1 MLMRLLLGAC
11 ALLLLVFAAGSAPA
25 VNETVNE
32 TPLPP
37 TYLPT
42 GQQMY
47 TFYCAACHGAEAK
60 GHGPAAALLTTPPPD
75 LTTLSKRYFGKFP
88 REYVTNIL
96 EFGPGVR
103 AHGSSDMPT
112 WGPIFRYYD
121 KQNER
126 VVQERIKR
134 LCDYLASVQVR

>member
-1 MLMRLLLGAC
+1 MAMRLTIGIC
-11 ALLLLVFAAGSAPA
+11 ALLLLVSAVGSAA
-25 VNETVNE
+25 RLNETQF
-32 TPLPP
+32 PP

-47 TFYCAACHGAEAK
+47 GFYCAACHGADAK
-60 GHGPAAALLTTPPPD
+60 GNGPAAALLTTPPPD
-75 LTTLSKRYFGKFP
+75 LTTLSKRHLGKFP
-88 REYVTNIL
+88 REYVMDVL
-96 EFGPGVR
+96 EFGPGLS

-121 KQNER
+121 KGNER

-134 LCDYLASVQVR
+134 LCDYLASLQVR

>member
-1 MLMRLLLGAC
+1 MPIRLMIGAS
-11 ALLLLVFAAGSAPA
+11 ALFLLVFAAGSSSPA
-25 VNETVNE
+25 NHVNETQ
-32 TPLPP
+32 LPP
-37 TYLPT
+37 AYLPS

-47 TFYCAACHGAEAK
+47 RFYCAACHGAEAK
-60 GHGPAAALLTTPPPD
+60 GRGPAAALLTNPPPD
-75 LTTLSKRYFGKFP
+75 LTTLSKRHLGAFP
-88 REYVTNIL
+88 REYVTSVL
-96 EFGPGVR
+96 EFGPGVS

-134 LCDYLASVQVR
+134 LCDYLASLQVR

>member
-1 MLMRLLLGAC
+1 MAMRLAIGAC
-11 ALLLLVFAAGSAPA
+11 ALLLLVSVAGSVPTI
-25 VNETVNE
+25 NETQ
-32 TPLPP
+32 LPP

-47 TFYCAACHGAEAK
+47 TFYCAACHGADAK
-60 GHGPAAALLTTPPPD
+60 GHGPAAALLTTAPPD
-75 LTTLSKRYFGKFP
+75 LTTLSKRHLGKFP

-96 EFGPGVR
+96 EFGPGVA
-103 AHGSSDMPT
+103 AHGSSEMPT

-134 LCDYLASVQVR
+134 LCDYLASLQNR